1 MYIGETG
8 RTLEKRL
15 SEHKG
20 AVKRNDTKNGIA
32 VHAWK
37 TALEVKQVETNYTQR
52 RTVEAIHIRKQKVTS
67 NLDCGLALAHTQF
80 LEMPYTEPSL
90 THTHQVHVVIN
101 TKPMLN
107 S

>member
-1 MYIGETG
+1 M
-8 RTLEKRL
+8 LDL
-15 SEHKG
+15 VHKG

-67 NLDCGLALAHTQF
+67 NLDCGQHLSPVWHGNPSFAHPKVTTT
-80 LEMPYTEPSL
+80 P
-90 THTHQVHVVIN
+90 
-101 TKPMLN
+101 N